1 MAKIARAGVQVI
13 VSSLGGDYVAGQ
25 APWTSIFTEEF
36 MPPNLTASEQRNVLG
51 GSAAMWG
58 ETMDDSD
65 IDTIVWPDTAAVGER
80 LWSPPS
86 SGNPAA
92 LDTAAALLR
101 LIPHR
106 CRLYQVVSLSGV

>member
-1 MAKIARAGVQVI
+1 MI

-25 APWTSIFTEEF
+25 ASWSSIFIEEF
-36 MPPNLTASEQRNVLG
+36 MPANLSASEQLNVLG

-80 LWSPPS
+80 LWSPS
-86 SGNPAA
+86 SAQNPAA
-92 LDTAAALLR
+92 LDVPSALLR

-106 CRLYQVVSLSGV
+106 CRLYQVCNPPVFSL